1 MTEIVTSIQKSAK
14 HPLVDRPHAD
24 ASTTSTMTSGKQ
36 QSFEVDTHTSLL
48 SSHFETEDYVR
59 RSRRR
64 KQAIARYCF
73 QARLLNRA
81 WTIQCLNDASGWT
94 LHIRTYTFRSPD
106 SSIFKFVTVGDLK
119 GVQELFGK
127 GLASPND
134 IDEVYRVSLIEV
146 SFFDLYGTWIEYIA
160 NEEKL
165 MWNRPPL
172 LTAD

>member
-24 ASTTSTMTSGKQ
+24 ASTKSTMTSGKQ
-36 QSFEVDTHTSLL
+36 QSFEVDTHTSVL
-48 SSHFETEDYVR
+48 SPHSETEDYLQ

-64 KQAIARYCF
+64 KQATARLCF
-73 QARLLNRA
+73 QARLLNQA

-106 SSIFKFVTVGDLK
+106 SPVFRFTKQGNLK

-127 GLASPND
+127 GLASP
-134 IDEVYRVSLIEV
+134 
-146 SFFDLYGTWIEYIA
+146 
-160 NEEKL
+160 K
-165 MWNRPPL
+165 
-172 LTAD
+172 

>member
-36 QSFEVDTHTSLL
+36 QSFEVDTHTSVL

-64 KQAIARYCF
+64 KQAMARYCF

-81 WTIQCLNDASGWT
+81 WTIQCFNEASGWT
-94 LHIRTYTFRSPD
+94 LHIRTYTFRSLD
-106 SSIFKFVTVGDLK
+106 SPIFEFIRQGNLK

-134 IDEVYRVSLIEV
+134 ILQGICSSLVEV
-146 SFFDLYGTWIEYIA
+146 SFFDLYETWI
-160 NEEKL
+160 
-165 MWNRPPL
+165 
-172 LTAD
+172 